1 MIEPK
6 LKPCKGTGNAKGYGC
21 GKPTFHRVYGLGK
34 MCGCYSDWLLNSEA
48 GKIKLEKSI
57 LKATK
62 PRRELEKAEKERKQ
76 RNTLSQEIQKTQT
89 IVNRYIRER
98 DKHKPC
104 IASNIPWIPTFE
116 AGHCYSKKQY
126 SAIRFD
132 YDNLHGQSINSNRFK
147 DGEHDAYLI
156 NLPNRIGKERTEALK
171 AKAAE
176 CKKYT
181 KHWTFEELK
190 AIQEDAKQ
198 KLKDLKQ

>member
-104 IASNIPWIPTFE
+104 IVSNIPWMPTFE

-156 NLPNRIGKERTEALK
+156 NLPEQDRER
-171 AKAAE
+171 
-176 CKKYT
+176 
-181 KHWTFEELK
+181 
-190 AIQEDAKQ
+190 
-198 KLKDLKQ
+198 KDGSIKSESR

>member
-76 RNTLSQEIQKTQT
+76 RNTLSRNLKESVKT
-89 IVNRYIRER
+89 VCHKYIKRE
-98 DKHKPC
+98 
-104 IASNIPWIPTFE
+104 
-116 AGHCYSKKQY
+116 G
-126 SAIRFD
+126 
-132 YDNLHGQSINSNRFK
+132 
-147 DGEHDAYLI
+147 
-156 NLPNRIGKERTEALK
+156 
-171 AKAAE
+171 
-176 CKKYT
+176 
-181 KHWTFEELK
+181 
-190 AIQEDAKQ
+190 
-198 KLKDLKQ
+198 